1 VEQQNIIGVYLM
13 PEGAYCA
20 AVSAK
25 GSGAGMRCLFVPVG
39 GTEQGQV
46 VLTAMAREILRQA
59 GPFDQAAVAVRSNL
73 ISQYY
78 HHSEFADAKQVES
91 TIRFD
96 TEEAAATDAST
107 LAIAFEITASG
118 PGGSDVTIFTAGRQT
133 LTDILLDVQAGGLDP
148 SLMEP
153 DAVCLTRVLERI
165 DSFREPG
172 AMYMLVFGRTCYL
185 ITPVNPDF
193 APKVRTFLLPEDPD
207 KTEPLARQ
215 IILTIAGLS
224 ENVAVKKLVVAGHG
238 EGIDKTRMNA
248 LTGLVI
254 ESVDLS
260 KQLNLEV
267 PPEVQPEQHNGFLFA
282 AGSALALTGRT
293 RRADFRRDFMPYQ
306 GRRRILQRSLQVV
319 SVSLTILFLAMGLYF
334 QVKAWR
340 NEKDYSRLQQK
351 LTEAYSAAMYGAKRP
366 PNEPILSKLRRTLN
380 TVKQQASGI
389 LDESSVTGRLTYVL
403 ESINNS
409 PKTVD
414 VNIKTVTISDRLITI
429 VGDTN
434 SRTSTRELFDAFKKH
449 KMLEVTD
456 ERFSTAKNRDEFV
469 LTLKAKEGQSK

>member
-1 VEQQNIIGVYLM
+1 VEQQNSIGVYLM

-25 GSGAGMRCLFVPVG
+25 GSGAGMRCFFVPVG

-59 GPFDQAAVAVRSNL
+59 GTFDQAAVAVRSNL

-107 LAIAFEITASG
+107 LSIAFEITASG

-153 DAVCLTRVLERI
+153 DAVCLTRGLERI

-172 AMYMLVFGRTCYL
+172 AMYLLVFGRTCYL
-185 ITPVNPDF
+185 MTPVNPEF

-207 KTEPLARQ
+207 KTEPLVRQ
-215 IILTIAGLS
+215 VILTIAGLS
-224 ENVAVKKLVVAGHG
+224 ESVAVKKLVLVGHC
-238 EGIDKTRMNA
+238 EGIDKARMNTLA
-248 LTGLVI
+248 GLVI
-254 ESVDLS
+254 ETVDLS
-260 KQLNLEV
+260 RQLNLEI
-267 PPEVQPEQHNGFLFA
+267 PHEVKPEQQNGFLFA
-282 AGSALALTGRT
+282 AGSAMALSVRT

-319 SVSLTILFLAMGLYF
+319 SVSLTILFLAIGLYF

-340 NEKDYSRLQQK
+340 MKDNHAELQ
-351 LTEAYSAAMYGAKRP
+351 LELNNAYAAAMYGAKP
-366 PNEPILSKLRRTLN
+366 PASEPLVSKLRRTLN

-389 LDESSVTGRLTYVL
+389 MDESSVTGRLTYIL

-469 LTLKAKEGQSK
+469 LTLKVKEGQSK

>member
-1 VEQQNIIGVYLM
+1 MEQQNSVGIYLM
-13 PEGAYCA
+13 PEGAYCT

-25 GSGAGMRCLFVPVG
+25 GSGAGMRCIFVPIG

-78 HHSEFADAKQVES
+78 HHSEFAEAKQVES

-96 TEEAAATDAST
+96 TEEVAATDAST

-118 PGGSDVTIFTAGRQT
+118 PGGSDVTIFTASRQT
-133 LTDILLDVQAGGLDP
+133 LTDILLDIQAGGVDP
-148 SLMEP
+148 SVMEP
-153 DAVCLTRVLERI
+153 DVVCLTRCLERI
-165 DSFREPG
+165 DGFREPG
-172 AMYMLVFGRTCYL
+172 VMYLLVFGRTCYL
-185 ITPVNPDF
+185 VTPVHPDF
-193 APKVRTFLLPEDPD
+193 APRVRTFLLPEDPD
-207 KTEPLARQ
+207 KTGSLARQ

-224 ENVAVKKLVVAGHG
+224 EMVAVKKLVLVGYS
-238 EGIDKTRMNA
+238 EGIDKAQMNA

-254 ESVDLS
+254 ETVDLS
-260 KQLNLEV
+260 RQLPLEI
-267 PPEVQPEQHNGFLFA
+267 PHEVKPDQLNGFLFA

-293 RRADFRRDFMPYQ
+293 HRADFRRDFMPYQ

-340 NEKDYSRLQQK
+340 NKEDYSRLQQK
-351 LTEAYSAAMYGAKRP
+351 LNESYSAAMYGAKRP
-366 PNEPILSKLRRTLN
+366 SSEPILSKLRRTLN

-414 VNIKTVTISDRLITI
+414 VNIKTITISDRLITI

-434 SRTSTRELFDAFKKH
+434 SRTSTRDLFDAFKKH

-456 ERFSTAKNRDEFV
+456 ERFNTAKNRDEFV
-469 LTLKAKEGQSK
+469 LTLKAKESQSK

>member
-1 VEQQNIIGVYLM
+1 M

-25 GSGAGMRCLFVPVG
+25 GSGAGMRCIFVPIG

-78 HHSEFADAKQVES
+78 HHSEFAEAKQVES

-96 TEEAAATDAST
+96 TEEVAATDAST

-118 PGGSDVTIFTAGRQT
+118 PGGSDVTIFTASRQT
-133 LTDILLDVQAGGLDP
+133 LTDILLDIQAGGLDP
-148 SLMEP
+148 SVMEP
-153 DAVCLTRVLERI
+153 DVVCLTRCLERI
-165 DSFREPG
+165 DGFREPG
-172 AMYMLVFGRTCYL
+172 AMYLLVFGRTCYL
-185 ITPVNPDF
+185 VTPVHPDF
-193 APKVRTFLLPEDPD
+193 APRVRTFLLPEDPD
-207 KTEPLARQ
+207 KTGSLARQ
-215 IILTIAGLS
+215 LILTIAGLS
-224 ENVAVKKLVVAGHG
+224 EMVAVKKLVLVGYS
-238 EGIDKTRMNA
+238 EGIDKAQMNA
-248 LTGLVI
+248 LTGLAV
-254 ESVDLS
+254 ETVDLS
-260 KQLNLEV
+260 RLLTLEIPHDVKPDQL
-267 PPEVQPEQHNGFLFA
+267 NGFLFA

-293 RRADFRRDFMPYQ
+293 HRADFRRDFMPYQ

-319 SVSLTILFLAMGLYF
+319 SVSVTILFLAMGLYF

-340 NEKDYSRLQQK
+340 NREDYSRLQQK
-351 LTEAYSAAMYGAKRP
+351 LNESYSAAMYGAKRP
-366 PNEPILSKLRRTLN
+366 SSEPILSKLRRTLN

-414 VNIKTVTISDRLITI
+414 VNIKTITISDRLITI

-456 ERFSTAKNRDEFV
+456 ERFNTAKNRDEFV
-469 LTLKAKEGQSK
+469 LTLKAKESQSK

>member
-1 VEQQNIIGVYLM
+1 MEQQNSIGIYLM

-25 GSGAGMRCLFVPVG
+25 GSGAGMRCIFVPIG

-78 HHSEFADAKQVES
+78 HHSEFAEAKQVES

-96 TEEAAATDAST
+96 TEEVAATDAST

-118 PGGSDVTIFTAGRQT
+118 PGGSDVTIFTASRQT
-133 LTDILLDVQAGGLDP
+133 LTDILLDIQAGGLDP
-148 SLMEP
+148 SVMEP
-153 DAVCLTRVLERI
+153 DVVCLTRCLERI
-165 DSFREPG
+165 DGFREPG
-172 AMYMLVFGRTCYL
+172 AMYLLVFGRTCYL
-185 ITPVNPDF
+185 VTPVHPDF
-193 APKVRTFLLPEDPD
+193 APRVRTFLLPEDPD
-207 KTEPLARQ
+207 KTGSLARQ

-224 ENVAVKKLVVAGHG
+224 EMVAVKKLVLVGYS
-238 EGIDKTRMNA
+238 EGIDKAQMNA
-248 LTGLVI
+248 LTGLAV
-254 ESVDLS
+254 ETVDLS
-260 KQLNLEV
+260 RLLTLEIPHDVKPDQL
-267 PPEVQPEQHNGFLFA
+267 NGFLFA

-293 RRADFRRDFMPYQ
+293 HRADFRRDFMPYQ

-319 SVSLTILFLAMGLYF
+319 SVSVTILFLAMGLYF

-340 NEKDYSRLQQK
+340 NREDYSRLQQK
-351 LTEAYSAAMYGAKRP
+351 LNESYSAAMYGAKRP
-366 PNEPILSKLRRTLN
+366 SSEPILSKLRRTLN

-414 VNIKTVTISDRLITI
+414 VNIKTITISDRLITI

-456 ERFSTAKNRDEFV
+456 ERFNTAKNRDEFV
-469 LTLKAKEGQSK
+469 LTLKAKESQSK

>member
-1 VEQQNIIGVYLM
+1 MEQQNSVGIYLM
-13 PEGAYCA
+13 PEGAYCT

-25 GSGAGMRCLFVPVG
+25 GSGAGMRCIFVPIG

-78 HHSEFADAKQVES
+78 HHSEFAEAKQVES

-96 TEEAAATDAST
+96 TEEVAATDAST

-118 PGGSDVTIFTAGRQT
+118 PGGSDVTIFTASRQT
-133 LTDILLDVQAGGLDP
+133 LTDILLDIQAGGVDP
-148 SLMEP
+148 SVMEP
-153 DAVCLTRVLERI
+153 DVVCLTRCLERI
-165 DSFREPG
+165 DGFREPG
-172 AMYMLVFGRTCYL
+172 AMYLLVFGRTCYL
-185 ITPVNPDF
+185 VTPVHPDF
-193 APKVRTFLLPEDPD
+193 APRVRTFLLPEDPD
-207 KTEPLARQ
+207 KTGSLARQ

-224 ENVAVKKLVVAGHG
+224 EMVAVKKLVLVGYS
-238 EGIDKTRMNA
+238 EGIDKAQMNA

-254 ESVDLS
+254 ETVDLS
-260 KQLNLEV
+260 RQLPLEIPHEVKPDQLN
-267 PPEVQPEQHNGFLFA
+267 GFFFA

-293 RRADFRRDFMPYQ
+293 HRADFRRDFMPYQ

-340 NEKDYSRLQQK
+340 NKEDYSRLQQK
-351 LTEAYSAAMYGAKRP
+351 LNESYSAAMYGAKRP
-366 PNEPILSKLRRTLN
+366 SSEPILSKLRRTLN

-414 VNIKTVTISDRLITI
+414 VNIKTITISDRLITI

-434 SRTSTRELFDAFKKH
+434 SRTSTRDLFDAFKKH

-456 ERFSTAKNRDEFV
+456 ERFNTAKNRDEFV
-469 LTLKAKEGQSK
+469 LTLKAKESQSK

>member
-1 VEQQNIIGVYLM
+1 VEQQNSIGIYLM

-25 GSGAGMRCLFVPVG
+25 GSGAGMRCIFVPIG

-78 HHSEFADAKQVES
+78 HHSEFAEAKQVES

-96 TEEAAATDAST
+96 TEEVAATDAST

-118 PGGSDVTIFTAGRQT
+118 PGGSDVTIFTASRQT
-133 LTDILLDVQAGGLDP
+133 LTDILLDIQAGGVDP
-148 SLMEP
+148 SVMEP
-153 DAVCLTRVLERI
+153 DVVCLTRCLERI
-165 DSFREPG
+165 DGFREPG
-172 AMYMLVFGRTCYL
+172 AMYLLVFGRTCYL
-185 ITPVNPDF
+185 VTPVHPDF
-193 APKVRTFLLPEDPD
+193 APRVRTFLLPEDPD
-207 KTEPLARQ
+207 KTGSLARQ

-224 ENVAVKKLVVAGHG
+224 EMVAVKKLVLVGYS
-238 EGIDKTRMNA
+238 EGIDKAQMNA
-248 LTGLVI
+248 LTGLAV
-254 ESVDLS
+254 ETVDLS
-260 KQLNLEV
+260 RLLTLEIPHDVKPDQL
-267 PPEVQPEQHNGFLFA
+267 NGFLFA

-293 RRADFRRDFMPYQ
+293 HRADFRRDFMPYQ

-319 SVSLTILFLAMGLYF
+319 SVSVTILFLAMGLYF

-340 NEKDYSRLQQK
+340 NREDYSRLQQK
-351 LTEAYSAAMYGAKRP
+351 LNESYSAAMYGAKRP
-366 PNEPILSKLRRTLN
+366 SSEPILSKLRRTLN

-414 VNIKTVTISDRLITI
+414 VNIKTITISDRLITI

-456 ERFSTAKNRDEFV
+456 ERFNTAKNRDEFV
-469 LTLKAKEGQSK
+469 LTLKAKESQSK

>member
-1 VEQQNIIGVYLM
+1 VEQQNSIGIYLM

-25 GSGAGMRCLFVPVG
+25 GSGAGMRCIFVPIG

-78 HHSEFADAKQVES
+78 HHSEFAEAKQVES

-96 TEEAAATDAST
+96 TEEVAATDAST

-118 PGGSDVTIFTAGRQT
+118 PGGSDVTIFTASRQT
-133 LTDILLDVQAGGLDP
+133 LTDILLDIQAGGLDP
-148 SLMEP
+148 SVMEP
-153 DAVCLTRVLERI
+153 DVVCLTRCLERI
-165 DSFREPG
+165 DGFREPG
-172 AMYMLVFGRTCYL
+172 AMYLLVFGRTCYL
-185 ITPVNPDF
+185 VTPVHPDF
-193 APKVRTFLLPEDPD
+193 APRVRTFLLPEDPD
-207 KTEPLARQ
+207 KTGSLARQ

-224 ENVAVKKLVVAGHG
+224 EMVAVKKLVLVGYS
-238 EGIDKTRMNA
+238 EGIDKAQMNA
-248 LTGLVI
+248 LTGLAV
-254 ESVDLS
+254 ETVDLS
-260 KQLNLEV
+260 RLLTLEIPHDVKPDQL
-267 PPEVQPEQHNGFLFA
+267 NGFLFA

-293 RRADFRRDFMPYQ
+293 HRADFRRDFMPYQ

-319 SVSLTILFLAMGLYF
+319 SVSVTILFLAMGLYF

-340 NEKDYSRLQQK
+340 NREDYSRLQQK
-351 LTEAYSAAMYGAKRP
+351 LNESYSAAMYGAKRP
-366 PNEPILSKLRRTLN
+366 SSEPILSKLRRTLN

-414 VNIKTVTISDRLITI
+414 VNIKTITISDRLITI

-456 ERFSTAKNRDEFV
+456 ERFNTAKNRDEFV
-469 LTLKAKEGQSK
+469 LTLKAKESQSK